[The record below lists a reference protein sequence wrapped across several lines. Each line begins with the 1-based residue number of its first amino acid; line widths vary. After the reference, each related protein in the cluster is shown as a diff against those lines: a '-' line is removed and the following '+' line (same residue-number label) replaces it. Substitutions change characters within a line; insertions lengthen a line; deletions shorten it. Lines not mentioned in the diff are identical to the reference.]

1 MKNRLVITVSD
12 INGTKS
18 YNVHQFIKKSIKIV
32 VPIILLILGGSFWFI
47 SSLKEDIHEIKKEKE
62 EKIRTLIERESKLK
76 AQNSLYSLQIK
87 DKITDIDELSSKLD
101 NIEQLIGV
109 KGDEETSL
117 IQRATLA
124 KISTQVKAFML
135 QVIPSG
141 SPLNETVVSDS
152 YGYRIHPISKQRK
165 FHRGI
170 DFRAP
175 MRTPV
180 YTTADGVV
188 KYVQNSDRG
197 GFGKVVM
204 IMHNYG
210 FETIYAHLDVSKVK
224 VGEVVK
230 KGQVIG
236 LSGNSGISTGPHLH
250 YEIKYATKILN
261 PWSFVTW
268 DIKDYEA
275 IFQTQRRVEWESLV
289 AMISSHMN
297 KLELQ

>member
-18 YNVHQFIKKSIKIV
+18 YNIHQFIKKSIKIV
-32 VPIILLILGGSFWFI
+32 VPIVLLILGGSFWFI
-47 SSLKEDIHEIKKEKE
+47 STLKQEINEIKREKE
-62 EKIRTLIERESKLK
+62 ERIKILTEKESKLQ

-101 NIEQLIGV
+101 DIEQLIGV
-109 KGDEETSL
+109 KGEEETTL

-124 KISTQVKAFML
+124 KITMQVKAFML

-141 SPLNETVVSDS
+141 SPLKETVVSDS
-152 YGYRIHPISKQRK
+152 YGYRIHPVSKQRK

-188 KYVQNSDRG
+188 KYVQNNDRG
-197 GFGKVVM
+197 GFGKVIM

-224 VGEVVK
+224 VGDVVK
-230 KGQVIG
+230 KGQIIG

-250 YEIKYATKILN
+250 YEVKYATKILN

-268 DIKDYEA
+268 DIKSYET